1 MEPRT
6 CWRSLLV
13 VTAIDTTFLIQLEVR
28 ESPGHED
35 AHRLLQRGFL
45 NTGNALGLV
54 PQVLEE
60 FVHVCTDP
68 RRFERPLSMTE
79 ALDRADFWWR
89 AAEVQQVLPTAEAV
103 ALFVEWMRG
112 LRLGRRRIHDMLLAA
127 TCVTAGIKEIVTSDR
142 DGFQVFGGLTV
153 VDPLDWKG

>member
-6 CWRSLLV
+6 CWRSSSV
-13 VTAIDTTFLIQLEVR
+13 VKAIDTTFLIQLKVR

-45 NTGNALGLV
+45 DTGNTLGLV

-60 FVHVCTDP
+60 FIHVCTDP
-68 RRFERPLSMTE
+68 RRF
-79 ALDRADFWWR
+79 
-89 AAEVQQVLPTAEAV
+89 
-103 ALFVEWMRG
+103 
-112 LRLGRRRIHDMLLAA
+112 
-127 TCVTAGIKEIVTSDR
+127 VTSDR
-142 DGFQVFGGLTV
+142 DGFQVFGALTV